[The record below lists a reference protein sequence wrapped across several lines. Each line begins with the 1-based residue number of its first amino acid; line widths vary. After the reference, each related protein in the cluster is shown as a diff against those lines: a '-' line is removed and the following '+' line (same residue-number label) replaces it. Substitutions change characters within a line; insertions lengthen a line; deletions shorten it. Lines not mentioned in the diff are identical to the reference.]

1 MYYIVSNG
9 EDISKL
15 CPILLVFYNNKI
27 CFKENILLFGVW
39 LSSLHIFIKLNGNE
53 NPAKKLYRVDVGR
66 G

>member
-1 MYYIVSNG
+1 MYLIDICHNMYYIVSNG

-39 LSSLHIFIKLNGNE
+39 CVVILATYI
-53 NPAKKLYRVDVGR
+53 Y
-66 G
+66 

>member
-39 LSSLHIFIKLNGNE
+39 CVVILATYI
-53 NPAKKLYRVDVGR
+53 Y
-66 G
+66 